1 MHRVLVLVAC
11 TAGVL
16 ASVAGA
22 APPPVDVQPTHVQFG
37 NQPYESE
44 TKQSFTVT
52 NKSKEAVQISIE
64 QISVGDDFSPGQIE
78 STCPLTEASTL
89 QPGESCTHVI
99 GFRPSRFF
107 GGHET
112 ALMRVVVRDLS
123 GNNIDSRD
131 VKLSGRG
138 F

>member
-1 MHRVLVLVAC
+1 MKHGLVFAVCA
-11 TAGVL
+11 AGL
-16 ASVAGA
+16 FTSSAGA

-37 NQPYESE
+37 SQPYESE

-52 NKSKEAVQISIE
+52 NKSNDAVQISIE

-78 STCPLTEASTL
+78 STCPLTDPSTL
-89 QPGESCTHVI
+89 QPGDRCTHVV

-112 ALMRVVVRDLS
+112 ALMRVIVRDAS
-123 GNNIDSRD
+123 GNQIYSRD

>member
-1 MHRVLVLVAC
+1 MKLIVVFAAC
-11 TAGVL
+11 AGL
-16 ASVAGA
+16 LTSSAGA

-37 NQPYESE
+37 SQPYESE

-52 NKSKEAVQISIE
+52 NKSQDDVQISIE

-89 QPGESCTHVI
+89 HPGESCTHVV

-112 ALMRVVVRDLS
+112 ALMRVTVRDS
-123 GNNIDSRD
+123 A
-131 VKLSGRG
+131 
-138 F
+138 